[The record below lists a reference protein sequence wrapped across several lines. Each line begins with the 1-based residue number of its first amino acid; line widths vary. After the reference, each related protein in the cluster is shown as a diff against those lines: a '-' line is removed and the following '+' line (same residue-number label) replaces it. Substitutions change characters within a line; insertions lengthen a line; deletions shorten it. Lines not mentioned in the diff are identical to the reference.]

1 MSNYS
6 FNFQV
11 ADYTLDGMNA
21 INTQIRQA
29 LDSLQATAESSLAEW
44 TGDAREHYTVAKAAW
59 NTAAQQM
66 TVHLETARS
75 TLLNI
80 SDNYGTTEQRAR
92 QIWENSRG

>member
-21 INTQIRQA
+21 VNTQIRQG
-29 LDSLQATAESSLAEW
+29 LDSLQATVESSLAEW
-44 TGDAREHYTVAKAAW
+44 TGAAREQYTVAKANW
-59 NTAAQQM
+59 NAAAQQM
-66 TVHLETARS
+66 TVHLETARA

-92 QIWENSRG
+92 QIWENSR